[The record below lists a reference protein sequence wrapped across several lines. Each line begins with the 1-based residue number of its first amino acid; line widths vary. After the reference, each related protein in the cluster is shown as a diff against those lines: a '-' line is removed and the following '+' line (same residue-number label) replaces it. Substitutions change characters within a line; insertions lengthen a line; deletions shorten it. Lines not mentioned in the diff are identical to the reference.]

1 MTDRSAKHRK
11 FWIAA
16 IFLVGMAAGALVFER
31 ISHSGRTKGAAVKDV
46 PAEEQQPA
54 GRLRMDAAAQKNI
67 GLLLER
73 AQLRPVERTL
83 QATGVVSPNETR
95 LAHVRP
101 LAQGRIEKVNV
112 RLGDRVRAGQTLLV
126 YDNVELGEVIGQYSA
141 AVAALG
147 KAKAEAEVTQRSL
160 DRAKALVDVGALAR
174 AELDKRSAEYKNALA
189 SIESQAADLA
199 KTDEKLHRFGLTE
212 EGIKAINP
220 REGVGSHREYS
231 RSQMIAPIDGIVIK
245 YNAAEGE
252 TFGPEDEVFTIAD
265 LSTAWVLA
273 DVYEKDIAL
282 IRAGQEARIVT
293 DSYPGAT
300 FLGRITYV
308 SDFLDPKTRTAKVRC
323 EVPNR
328 DGKLKLEMFATVQ
341 LPTPM
346 GRQAVLVPSA
356 AIQQVIDR
364 PVVFVRASE
373 IEFEPRTVELG
384 TQSNGWVEIRSG
396 IKDGE
401 TVVAHGSFFLKST
414 MLRSQIG
421 GEE

>member
-1 MTDRSAKHRK
+1 MTDRSTKHRK

-16 IFLVGMAAGALVFER
+16 IFLIGMAAGAFVFER
-31 ISHSGRTKGAAVKDV
+31 ISHSGRTKGAAAKD
-46 PAEEQQPA
+46 PPTEEQKPV

-67 GLLLER
+67 GLRIER
-73 AQLRPVERTL
+73 AQLRSVGRTL
-83 QATGVVSPNETR
+83 QATGVVTPNESR

-101 LAQGRIEKVNV
+101 LARGRIETVNV
-112 RLGDRVRAGQTLLV
+112 RLGDRVRAGQILLV

-174 AELDKRSAEYKNALA
+174 AELEKRTAEYKNALA
-189 SIESQAADLA
+189 SIASQEADLA
-199 KTDEKLHRFGLTE
+199 KTDEKLHRFGLNE
-212 EGIKAINP
+212 DAVKAINP
-220 REGVGSHREYS
+220 REGAGSHREASHS
-231 RSQMIAPIDGIVIK
+231 RMTAPFDGIVIK

-273 DVYEKDIAL
+273 DVYEKDFAL
-282 IRAGQEARIVT
+282 IRTGQEARIVT
-293 DSYPGAT
+293 DSYPGET
-300 FLGRITYV
+300 FLGKITYV

-328 DGKLKLEMFATVQ
+328 AGKLKLDMFATVQ
-341 LPTPM
+341 LPTPAN
-346 GRQAVLVPSA
+346 RQALLIPAA
-356 AIQQVIDR
+356 AIQQVNDR
-364 PVVFVRASE
+364 PVVFVRMSE
-373 IEFEPRTVELG
+373 IEFEPRSVELG
-384 TQSNGWVEIRSG
+384 SQSDGWVEVTNG
-396 IKDGE
+396 IKEGE
-401 TVVAHGSFFLKST
+401 TVVAHGSFFLKSAL
-414 MLRSQIG
+414 LRSQIG

>member
-1 MTDRSAKHRK
+1 MTDRFAKHRN

-16 IFLVGMAAGALVFER
+16 IFLVGMAAGAFVFAQ
-31 ISHSGRTKGAAVKDV
+31 ISDSGRTKGVKAPD
-46 PAEEQQPA
+46 PPREEQRSA

-67 GLLLER
+67 GLQFER
-73 AQLRPVERTL
+73 AQLRSVGRTI
-83 QATGVVSPNETR
+83 QATGVVTPNESR

-101 LAQGRIEKVNV
+101 LAQGRIENVNV
-112 RLGDRVRAGQTLLV
+112 RLGDRVRAGQILLV
-126 YDNVELGEVIGQYSA
+126 YDNVELGEVIGQYGA

-147 KAKAEAEVTQRSL
+147 RAKAEAEVTQRSL

-174 AELDKRSAEYKNALA
+174 AELDKRSAEYRNALA
-189 SIESQAADLA
+189 SIESQVADLA

-212 EGIKAINP
+212 QDIKAINP
-220 REGVGSHREYS
+220 REGVGSHREHS
-231 RSQMIAPIDGIVIK
+231 HSQMVAPFDGIVIK
-245 YNAAEGE
+245 YSAAAGE
-252 TFGPEDEVFTIAD
+252 AFGPEDEVFTIAD

-293 DSYPGAT
+293 DSYPGET

-328 DGKLKLEMFATVQ
+328 DGRLKLDMFATVH

-346 GRQAVLVPSA
+346 GRRALLVPSG
-356 AIQQVIDR
+356 AIQQVNDR
-364 PVVFVRASE
+364 PVVFVRTSE
-373 IEFEPRTVELG
+373 VEFEPRNVELG
-384 TQSNGWVEIRSG
+384 PQSDGWIEVKNG
-396 IKDGE
+396 IKEGE
-401 TVVAHGSFFLKST
+401 TVVAHASFFLKST